1 MPDVQRKVS
10 MQTILIPVLIILI
23 VVVSLALI
31 LGLSIGLGWVLT
43 LITPFTLFEGS
54 LLGMIAVLAVGLIW
68 FRLLRA
74 LPPFEPDRE
83 NNMLGDDE
91 DEYDEEPEIPE
102 SRFWRKPEERTWEN
116 WFRYILANAIYEDV
130 WGAGGWIGNLDE
142 RQQEDLSI
150 RLATTAL
157 EALKKRAAQTRKLR
171 LTPEMLRQQ
180 LVKEGQRPY
189 DDDVLDLTVASV
201 NIELIYLQDDL
212 REVARNR
219 LWDRSAMT

>member
-1 MPDVQRKVS
+1 
-10 MQTILIPVLIILI
+10 MQTILVAILIILI
-23 VVVSLALI
+23 LAVSLALI
-31 LGLSIGLGWVLT
+31 LGLCIGLGWVLT

-54 LLGMIAVLAVGLIW
+54 LLGMIAGLAVGLIW

-91 DEYDEEPEIPE
+91 YDEEPEIPE
-102 SRFWRKPEERTWEN
+102 SRFWRKSEERTWES

-130 WGAGGWIGNLDE
+130 WVAGGWIGNLDE
-142 RQQEDLSI
+142 RQQMDLSI
-150 RLATTAL
+150 RLATASL

-189 DDDVLDLTVASV
+189 EDDVLDLAVTSV
-201 NIELIYLQDDL
+201 NIELTYLEDDL

-219 LWDRSAMT
+219 LWDRPAMT

>member
-1 MPDVQRKVS
+1 

-68 FRLLRA
+68 FRILRA

-83 NNMLGDDE
+83 NNILGDDDE

-142 RQQEDLSI
+142 KQQEDLSI

-157 EALKKRAAQTRKLR
+157 EALKKRAAQPRKLR

-201 NIELIYLQDDL
+201 NIELIYLEDDL
-212 REVARNR
+212 REVAHNR
-219 LWDRSAMT
+219 LWDRPAMT